1 MRCHEARN
9 RISVGDLD
17 DTSLTEHLRS
27 CPACARLAAAERRLS
42 DSLRIASEVQ
52 TQPTTAMPIL
62 RQHIE
67 QLAASSL
74 RKEILLMSSLLNQIR
89 VHRRLSVSL
98 AAAVAVFLFVMLV
111 PISYQRVTGYD
122 ASVAFADLPREI
134 PKESLRSAL
143 ATIGQSDAKVML
155 EQQNE
160 KTIYRVKGLSSQ
172 LAARELVAVLNA
184 LAGTK
189 GEPKITPVLVKVS
202 ASLFAQAR
210 DKIITIEVDG
220 AGKTDA
226 ELEADISAKL
236 TEAGLTPDQ
245 VTVTTGSDGYRQID
259 ISASRSTADVGDSMQ
274 IQLKVN
280 GDSKVGFNLLSP
292 QDAENMTD
300 AELKAA
306 LEAKLAEQ
314 GITNAEVVVTRDAEG
329 KRKVEV
335 QSRK

>member
-9 RISVGDLD
+9 RINVGDLD
-17 DTSLTEHLRS
+17 DTSLTEHLRK
-27 CPACARLAAAERRLS
+27 CPACASLAAAESRLS
-42 DSLRIASEVQ
+42 NSLRVVSEDR
-52 TQPTTAMPIL
+52 TQLATPMPIL
-62 RQHIE
+62 RQRIE
-67 QLAASSL
+67 QMAAPSL
-74 RKEILLMSSLLNQIR
+74 RKETALMSTLLNQIR
-89 VHRRLSVSL
+89 AHRRLSVSL

-155 EQQNE
+155 EKQNE

-189 GEPKITPVLVKVS
+189 GRPEITPVLETVS

-226 ELEADISAKL
+226 ELETEISAKL
-236 TEAGLTPDQ
+236 TEAGLSPDQ
-245 VTVTTGSDGYRQID
+245 VTVTTGSDGYRQIS
-259 ISASRSTADVGDSMQ
+259 ISASRNNAEVGDSAQ
-274 IQLKVN
+274 IQLKVK
-280 GDSKVGFNLLSP
+280 GDSKVGFNMLSP
-292 QDAENMTD
+292 EETKNMTD

-314 GITNAEVVVTRDAEG
+314 GITNADVVVTKDAEG

-335 QSRK
+335 KAQK

>member
-1 MRCHEARN
+1 
-9 RISVGDLD
+9 
-17 DTSLTEHLRS
+17 
-27 CPACARLAAAERRLS
+27 
-42 DSLRIASEVQ
+42 
-52 TQPTTAMPIL
+52 
-62 RQHIE
+62 
-67 QLAASSL
+67 
-74 RKEILLMSSLLNQIR
+74 MSSLLNQIR